1 MATAMPPPRRW
12 LAPARGCAELAG
24 LLRRSAEAALQHDA
38 LTLAQAT
45 AYSAIVALFPALI
58 VAAAAMSLL
67 PDTLPFRFQLALFF
81 DRVLPSNVS
90 PLLEAYFSGAH
101 HTPHSA
107 RALLGAALV
116 SLSHADGGL
125 SPGIPAAAAARQLL
139 AEAVA
144 RPGAG
149 TVVAAAHDRGQR
161 AGGIRPYADAVAG
174 P

>member
-81 DRVLPSNVS
+81 DLSLIHIYRTCGQCPGWRPRARCS
-90 PLLEAYFSGAH
+90 PL
-101 HTPHSA
+101 P
-107 RALLGAALV
+107 R
-116 SLSHADGGL
+116 
-125 SPGIPAAAAARQLL
+125 
-139 AEAVA
+139 
-144 RPGAG
+144 
-149 TVVAAAHDRGQR
+149 
-161 AGGIRPYADAVAG
+161 
-174 P
+174 